1 MKKQVYFLF
10 INIILI
16 LFSSCG
22 SDSPTQPTDNVT
34 ETKELKEFINNV
46 SSALKNNDA
55 DAFINYFS
63 EKNAKYYSKAIT
75 ENKTKLA
82 EFAKLLETRKL
93 IASDS
98 LYAVYEL
105 TYNGMT
111 FEISMFLD
119 DDGKWKLKDM

>member
-1 MKKQVYFLF
+1 MKRIIYTVIFPVMIFLF
-10 INIILI
+10 I
-16 LFSSCG
+16 SCG
-22 SDSPTQPTDNVT
+22 SDSPTQPTDNIT
-34 ETKELKEFINNV
+34 ETKELKEFMNNV
-46 SSALKNNDA
+46 STALKNNDA
-55 DAFINYFS
+55 DAFISYFS

-98 LYAVYEL
+98 LYAVYEI

-119 DDGKWKLKDM
+119 EDGKWKLKDM

>member
-1 MKKQVYFLF
+1 MKKVISIFFYLTV
-10 INIILI
+10 IL

-22 SDSPTQPTDNVT
+22 SDSPTQPTDNLT
-34 ETKELKEFINNV
+34 ETKELKEFMNNV

-82 EFAKLLETRKL
+82 ELAKLLETRKL

-98 LYAVYEL
+98 LYAVYEI

>member
-1 MKKQVYFLF
+1 MNKVYLLF
-10 INIILI
+10 AYTLLI
-16 LFSSCG
+16 LLLVSCG
-22 SDSPTQPTDNVT
+22 SDSPTQPTDNIT
-34 ETKELKEFINNV
+34 ETKELKEFMNNV
-46 SSALKNNDA
+46 STALKNNDA

-63 EKNAKYYSKAIT
+63 AKTAKYYSKAIT

-98 LYAVYEL
+98 LYAVYEI

-119 DDGKWKLKDM
+119 EDGKWKIKDM

>member
-1 MKKQVYFLF
+1 MKYLLLLLTFFTFILLF
-10 INIILI
+10 IS
-16 LFSSCG
+16 FG

-34 ETKELKEFINNV
+34 ETKELKEFMNNV
-46 SSALKNNDA
+46 SEALKNND
-55 DAFINYFS
+55 DDSFINYFS
-63 EKNAKYYSKAIT
+63 EKNVKYYSKAIT

-98 LYAVYEL
+98 LYAVYEI